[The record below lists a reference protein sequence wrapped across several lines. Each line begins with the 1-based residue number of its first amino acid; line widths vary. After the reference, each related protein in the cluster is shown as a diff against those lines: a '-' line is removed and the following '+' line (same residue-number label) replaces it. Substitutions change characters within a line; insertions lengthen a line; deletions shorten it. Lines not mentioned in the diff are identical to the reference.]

1 MAIKVSGTTVVDD
14 SRNLQNLVNLNTS
27 GNVYANTFVGDADQL
42 TNLPASGGSFEAI
55 ASGTLSDGSTVIVN
69 ADGTVSAVGGDP
81 YTASLGSRTTFD
93 SGQGEYVNGVYDPDQ
108 QKVIL
113 VYRDAGNS
121 YKGTAIVGTI
131 TGTSISFGTAVVFN
145 GVTTGEMDTCYD
157 TDQDKVVIVFN
168 DSSGSNAVE
177 AVVGT
182 VSGTSISFGSTVSI
196 GSGTSTTPRVAYSP
210 DQQKVLVVY
219 NLSGTDI
226 RAKVGTVSGT
236 SISFGSAGTLV
247 SSATASGSALTYDTV
262 AQKFVFAYKLNTN
275 SYGYA
280 VVATVSGTSVTFGTP
295 VQFSA
300 GYVNYSIGVAYHT
313 DQNKIVIGYTD
324 QNNSYYGTGIVGTV
338 SGTSISFGT
347 ATVWNS
353 SFTYNSDT
361 SNAVAY
367 HEPSNGIYIT
377 GADNGDGTRG
387 KYGLGTVSGT
397 SISFGSAVTFSSD
410 NSPGPA
416 VIPTDNT
423 LVFAHKND
431 TTFNSTCKVWQP
443 AYTPTNLTS
452 ENFIGISNGAYAN
465 NVTATVQIKGA
476 VDDAQS
482 GLTPGQQYFVQANGS
497 INTTAANPSVFAGT
511 AIASN
516 KLIVKG

>member
-1 MAIKVSGTTVVDD
+1 MS
-14 SRNLQNLVNLNTS
+14 NLSEL
-27 GNVYANTFVGDADQL
+27 
-42 TNLPASGGSFEAI
+42 LPAGGAAKEFEAV
-55 ASGTLSDGSTVIVN
+55 ASGTLASGQTVILN
-69 ADGTVSAVGGDP
+69 SDGTVSAIGGDP
-81 YTASLGSRTTFD
+81 YTASLGSRTAFD

-210 DQQKVLVVY
+210 DQQKVLVMY
-219 NLSGTDI
+219 NLVGTDI

-247 SSATASGSALTYDTV
+247 SSATAGEGALTYDTV
-262 AQKFVFAYKLNTN
+262 AQKFVFVYKLSTN

-338 SGTSISFGT
+338 SDTSISFGT

-353 SFTYNSDT
+353 SFTYNSST
-361 SNAVAY
+361 SKAVAY

-377 GADNGDGTRG
+377 GSDNGDGVKG

-410 NSPGPA
+410 NTPGPA

-443 AYTPTNLTS
+443 AYTPTNLTAT
-452 ENFIGISNGAYAN
+452 NFGGITQEAIAN
-465 NVTATVQIKGA
+465 TATGKVTPPGG
-476 VDDAQS
+476 VNEAQS
-482 GLTPGQQYFVQANGS
+482 GLTIGSDYYVQANGM
-497 INTTAANPSVFAGT
+497 INTSVAAVPAGRALST
-511 AIASN
+511 TT
-516 KLIVKG
+516 LLLEG